1 MPNTPTPSA
10 RARAVVHPGPPGPL
24 RIEHVPARHAR
35 SLRLSLAPG
44 LTLQQALLDARQA
57 ASATRKQLQTID
69 TALPFV
75 NVTTIEENISQ
86 GLWAPRTGAAL
97 LGAFGLLLVFFTHE
111 LAYFF
116 GARFWYLV
124 WLLLFLIQ
132 SIRLAKFLL
141 VDLQEKKASHDA
153 KARIDKWLPQ
163 PKK

>member
-1 MPNTPTPSA
+1 MPILTWSYWFDLQARELMPSVKLALLVLFALLFASGIFAAVMAGRKSA
-10 RARAVVHPGPPGPL
+10 RMSWAEGGKRF
-24 RIEHVPARHAR
+24 
-35 SLRLSLAPG
+35 SSM
-44 LTLQQALLDARQA
+44 AL
-57 ASATRKQLQTID
+57 
-69 TALPFV
+69 
-75 NVTTIEENISQ
+75 
-86 GLWAPRTGAAL
+86 W